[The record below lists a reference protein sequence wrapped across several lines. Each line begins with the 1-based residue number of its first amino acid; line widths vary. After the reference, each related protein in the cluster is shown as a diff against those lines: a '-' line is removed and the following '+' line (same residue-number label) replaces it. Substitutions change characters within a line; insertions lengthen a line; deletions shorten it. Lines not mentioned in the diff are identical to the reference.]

1 MGINPDDIPHP
12 KLDTA
17 DPDAGGSVTIDSS
30 GHVRQVDIN
39 VHVPGTAGGSDP
51 AHYKIGG
58 DDPSHPAKHP
68 GWTPTPTYPSPA
80 EENPL
85 PVPTGWHRDPK
96 TGFDLPGPASAYEGA
111 ADQGGADPGP
121 HSEPGDYEPPTG
133 DDRIG

>member
-58 DDPSHPAKHP
+58 DDP
-68 GWTPTPTYPSPA
+68 G
-80 EENPL
+80 
-85 PVPTGWHRDPK
+85 
-96 TGFDLPGPASAYEGA
+96 
-111 ADQGGADPGP
+111 
-121 HSEPGDYEPPTG
+121 
-133 DDRIG
+133 